1 MKNKI
6 LYFALILLF
15 GINTYNVSLATEN
28 SRFTKIV
35 KKAAKEE
42 WNKLPYNDI
51 IVKVG
56 KEFLGVPYVGGTLD
70 KSDSESCVIDLDRL
84 DCVTYFE
91 NCLAIADVI
100 MTEDNPA
107 FDQLYERVQYT
118 RYRNGDIDGYESRLH
133 YTADWIFDNIDK
145 EIVNDITSDLGGIPL
160 DLHVNF
166 MSQNAD
172 KYPKLKG
179 NKVLIEKIKKI
190 EDDINSGQIYFIPK
204 ENVSD
209 IMDKLENGDI
219 VAFVTSIEGL
229 DYGHIGLI
237 NKEDGT
243 ARLMHASSTA
253 KKVMIDKPLD
263 QYINGVS
270 KFTGIT
276 VLRPISPIK

>member
-243 ARLMHASSTA
+243 ARLMHASSIA

>member
-15 GINTYNVSLATEN
+15 GINTYNVSLSTEN
-28 SRFTKIV
+28 SRFNKII
-35 KKAAKEE
+35 KKATKEQ
-42 WNKLPYNDI
+42 WSKLPYNDI
-51 IVKVG
+51 VVKVG

-70 KSDSESCVIDLDRL
+70 NSDTESCVIDLDRL

-190 EDDINSGQIYFIPK
+190 EDDINLGQIYFIPK
-204 ENVSD
+204 ENVSG
-209 IMDKLENGDI
+209 IMDQLQNGDI

-253 KKVMIDKPLD
+253 KKVMIDKPID
-263 QYINGVS
+263 QYISGVS

>member
-6 LYFALILLF
+6 LYFSLILFF

-28 SRFTKIV
+28 SRFNKII
-35 KKAAKEE
+35 KKATKEQ
-42 WNKLPYNDI
+42 WSKLPYNDI
-51 IVKVG
+51 VVKVG

-70 KSDSESCVIDLDRL
+70 NSDTESCVIDLDRL

-190 EDDINSGQIYFIPK
+190 EDDINLGQIYFIPK
-204 ENVSD
+204 ENVS
-209 IMDKLENGDI
+209 G
-219 VAFVTSIEGL
+219 
-229 DYGHIGLI
+229 
-237 NKEDGT
+237 
-243 ARLMHASSTA
+243 
-253 KKVMIDKPLD
+253 
-263 QYINGVS
+263 
-270 KFTGIT
+270 
-276 VLRPISPIK
+276 

>member
-6 LYFALILLF
+6 LYFSLILFF
-15 GINTYNVSLATEN
+15 GINTYNVSLSTEN
-28 SRFTKIV
+28 SRFNKII
-35 KKAAKEE
+35 KKATKEQ
-42 WNKLPYNDI
+42 WSKLPYNDI
-51 IVKVG
+51 VVKVG

-70 KSDSESCVIDLDRL
+70 NSDTESCVIDLDRL

-190 EDDINSGQIYFIPK
+190 EDDINLGQIYFIPK
-204 ENVSD
+204 ENVSG
-209 IMDKLENGDI
+209 IMDQLQNGDI

-263 QYINGVS
+263 QYISGVS